1 MGSKLVLYG
10 AALLLIASGC
20 GAASKPGTQAP
31 PRPDNPASAPP
42 ASVPT
47 APAPAADLAKVAQ
60 GGNRFACELYAKLAA
75 EKQGENL
82 CFSPYSI
89 STALTMTW
97 AGARGQTAAE
107 MEAVLRLPTR
117 ELAEHLAPAQP
128 GGVAPWRK
136 IPGWPPQR
144 LHAAM
149 AALTGGLNAAG
160 KDGGVQLSIANALWG
175 QKGHPFLAEFLAL
188 NKASYGAGLETVDFA
203 GDTET
208 ARKTINAW
216 VEKQTQEKVK
226 DLLRPGVLGE
236 LTRLVLT
243 NAIYFKG
250 QWQEPFDP
258 AKTEDRPFKL
268 GGGRSVLAPTMKLHT
283 HFEYAQGDDFQAVE
297 LPYRGGRLVMLV
309 LLPDRDDG
317 LSELEKR
324 LTAEML
330 AGLKLARTDPVVQLP
345 RFALTC
351 DFRLD
356 AQLKA
361 LGMIDAFAPGKA
373 DFSGIDGVKPPS
385 ADPLF
390 IAAALHKAFVEVNE
404 KGTEAA
410 AATAILEAGNGH
422 APPAFTADH
431 PFLFLIRDRETG
443 AILFLGRVTNPAP
456 GTPLAPEPA
465 PKK

>member
-1 MGSKLVLYG
+1 MRSKVALYG
-10 AALLLIASGC
+10 VALLLVAGGC
-20 GAASKPGTQAP
+20 GMDSK
-31 PRPDNPASAPP
+31 PDNPTTPKPGGTASQPP
-42 ASVPT
+42 GSAPT
-47 APAPAADLAKVAQ
+47 APATTAEIAKAAE

-75 EKQGENL
+75 EKKGDNL
-82 CFSPYSI
+82 FLSPYSI

-117 ELAEHLAPAQP
+117 EFAEHLPPAQP

-136 IPGWPPQR
+136 IPGWPPER

-149 AALTGGLNAAG
+149 AALSGGLNIAG
-160 KDGGVQLSIANALWG
+160 KDGRVQLSIANALWG
-175 QKGHPFLAEFLAL
+175 QKGHPFLPEFLAL

-203 GDTET
+203 GDAEG

-226 DLLRPGVLGE
+226 DLLPPGVLDK

-243 NAIYFKG
+243 NAIHFRG

-258 AKTEDRPFKL
+258 AETKDRVFRL
-268 GGGRSVLAPTMKLHT
+268 GGGRRILAPTMKLHT
-283 HFEYAQGDDFQAVE
+283 HFEYAKGDDFQAVE
-297 LPYRGGRLVMLV
+297 LPYRGARLAMLV

-317 LSELEKR
+317 LAELEKR
-324 LTAEML
+324 LTPELL

-356 AQLKA
+356 EQLRA
-361 LGMIDAFAPGKA
+361 LGMADAFAAGKA
-373 DFSGIDGVKPPS
+373 DFSGLDGVKPPS
-385 ADPLF
+385 PGALF
-390 IAAALHKAFVEVNE
+390 IAAVLHKAFVEVNE
-404 KGTEAA
+404 KGTEAG
-410 AATAILEAGNGH
+410 AATAVLVAKNGH

-431 PFLFLIRDRETG
+431 PFLFLVRDRETG
-443 AILFLGRVTNPAP
+443 TILFLGRVTDPAP
-456 GTPLAPEPA
+456 GAPEAPAPEP
-465 PKK
+465 KK